1 MSERSEHEELYGL
14 TGLGRSLERTL
25 ATIMPTGEPL
35 PAVELTLPPKP
46 EFGDVSTPVA
56 LAAARLARRN
66 PRDLATELGERWS
79 AGPGAGICE
88 RFEVAGPGFLNL
100 FLSDEWYLR
109 ATRRM
114 LALGD
119 DHGRDVLPAGSR
131 LKVNIEFVSV
141 NPTGPLHVG
150 HARYAS
156 MGDAL
161 CRLFAFAGHDVTR
174 EFYVNDFGSQMAKFG
189 QSLTARYAQR
199 LGIEMPVPDDGYL
212 GEYLLEVADRL
223 IADVGERYREAV
235 AAAAPEVGRVPAAV
249 VDEIKLWGRDE
260 ILGRF
265 RHTLGRLRVPFDVW
279 TSEASLYDGGT
290 AHRGFGGEVGKAL
303 RELDADGELFDADG
317 AVWLRTTDY
326 GDDKDRVL
334 IRQTGAPTYFLSD
347 IAYHRDKMDRGFEH
361 LIDIWGADHHG
372 YVPRMKASFTAL
384 PPHDPDRLEL
394 IIGQLVNLLESGEAR
409 RMSKRRGDIVTVDD
423 LVEAIGVDAVRFFMV
438 GRSHDSTLDLDLD
451 LAVEQSS
458 KNPVYYVQYAH
469 ARICSV
475 LRNLAAA
482 DGPGGDSSD
491 EDATSGEVATPGAAA
506 LAPPAFDEIAVGPYE
521 RDLVRTLARFPLVVL
536 EAVERRGPHRVHAYL
551 GELAAEFHVFYRN
564 CRVLTDDPEVAGF
577 RTGLCIAARTTLAK
591 GLELL
596 GVSAP
601 QSM

>member
-1 MSERSEHEELYGL
+1 MSDRDEHEELYGL
-14 TGLGRSLERTL
+14 SGLGRSLGRTL
-25 ATIMPTGEPL
+25 ATIVPLADRPAGAEPA
-35 PAVELTLPPKP
+35 PPPIELTLPPKP

-56 LAAARLARRN
+56 LAAARLAGRS
-66 PRDLATELGERWS
+66 PRELAGELGAAWS

-100 FLSDEWYLR
+100 FLSDGWYR
-109 ATRRM
+109 DATRHM

-119 DHGRDVLPAGSR
+119 DHGRDVLPAGR
-131 LKVNIEFVSV
+131 RQKVNVEFVSV

-161 CRLFAFAGHDVTR
+161 CRLFAFAGHEVTR
-174 EFYVNDFGSQMAKFG
+174 EFYVNDFGTQMVKFG
-189 QSLTARYAQR
+189 QSLAARYAQR
-199 LGIEMPVPDDGYL
+199 LGIDMAVPDDGYL
-212 GEYLLEVADRL
+212 GDYLLEVADRL
-223 IADVGERYREAV
+223 IDEVGDRYRAAV
-235 AAAAPEVGRVPAAV
+235 AAAAPDATGVPVEVA
-249 VDEIKLWGRDE
+249 DELRSWGRDA
-260 ILGRF
+260 ILARF
-265 RHTLGRLRVPFDVW
+265 RDTLERLRVPFDVW
-279 TSEASLYDGGT
+279 TSEASLYAGG
-290 AHRGFGGEVGKAL
+290 ASHRGFAGEVGKAL
-303 RELDADGELFDADG
+303 RELDADGELFDADA

-347 IAYHRDKMDRGFEH
+347 IAYHRDKMDRGFGH

-372 YVPRMKASFTAL
+372 YVPRMKAMFTAL
-384 PPHDPDRLEL
+384 PPHDPERLEL
-394 IIGQLVNLLESGEAR
+394 IIGQMVNLLESGVAR

-423 LVEAIGVDAVRFFMV
+423 LIDAIGVDAVRFFMV
-438 GRSHDSTLDLDLD
+438 ARSHDSTLDLDLD

-475 LRNLAAA
+475 LANLAREQ
-482 DGPGGDSSD
+482 GGETAPTHLGASF
-491 EDATSGEVATPGAAA
+491 GEV
-506 LAPPAFDEIAVGPYE
+506 AVGPYE
-521 RDLVRTLARFPLVVL
+521 RNLARTLARFPLVVL

-564 CRVLTDDPEVAGF
+564 CRVLTDDPEVAAF
-577 RTGLCIAARTTLAK
+577 RTGLCVATRTTLAK